1 MQLNDTTLICSDS
14 LSAIQAL
21 GDVYSRDPMIKQ
33 VLALMDWLRQQNKH
47 ICLIWIPGHVGIYGN
62 ELADQAARN
71 AASMDIPDDIPVR
84 HDDLK
89 VYIKKRIIRE
99 WQYDWSSSEA
109 KLKEVKPLVTK
120 WQYPKHLSRREQVVI
135 TRLRIGHANLTSMFM
150 LRGEPQPRCEFCRAA
165 RLTVKHIVIE
175 CPQYNEIRHQLT
187 FSANLRICLSN
198 NNKEIDKIIEFLK
211 KKRATGKD
219 LKII

>member
-1 MQLNDTTLICSDS
+1 MWEYMEMGWQTKQQEMQR
-14 LSAIQAL
+14 
-21 GDVYSRDPMIKQ
+21 V
-33 VLALMDWLRQQNKH
+33 
-47 ICLIWIPGHVGIYGN
+47 WIY
-62 ELADQAARN
+62 L
-71 AASMDIPDDIPVR
+71 R

-109 KLKEVKPLVTK
+109 ELKEVKPLVTK

-150 LRGEPQPRCEFCRAA
+150 LRGEPQPRCEFCRSA

-187 FSANLRICLSN
+187 LSANLRICLSN

-211 KKRATGKD
+211 KTEL
-219 LKII
+219 LKKI